1 MNRILRITWHSFQL
15 HLHTI
20 LYNCRK
26 HDNLKRN
33 KKDLVINGSD
43 YTVDEREKLERAR
56 ERVVDAIS
64 NNMNLYGVTDSIGR
78 LYGMLYFQDHPMT
91 LDEMKEE
98 TGMSK
103 TSMSTSVRTLME
115 IKMVDK
121 VWRKGV
127 RKDLYVAE
135 HDWYKNFFDYFDIK
149 WRTAIS
155 FNIQA
160 IKKSLLEL
168 NELLDSGTVDEEMK
182 AEAKHDSEKLTEAL
196 DYYDWLL
203 RLIDS
208 FSSKEIFNFIPL
220 KKQE

>member
-1 MNRILRITWHSFQL
+1 MN
-15 HLHTI
+15 
-20 LYNCRK
+20 
-26 HDNLKRN
+26 
-33 KKDLVINGSD
+33 
-43 YTVDEREKLERAR
+43 EREKLELAR
-56 ERVVDAIS
+56 ERVVDAVS
-64 NNMNLYGVTDSIGR
+64 NNMNLYGVSDSIGR
-78 LYGMLYFQDHPMT
+78 LYGMLYFQDQPMT

-127 RKDLYVAE
+127 RKDLYRAE
-135 HDWYKNFFDYFDIK
+135 RDWHKNFFDYFDIK

-155 FNIQA
+155 FNVHA

-168 NELLDSGTVDEEMK
+168 NELIDSEDEEIQTF
-182 AEAKHDSEKLTEAL
+182 AQQDIEKLNEAL